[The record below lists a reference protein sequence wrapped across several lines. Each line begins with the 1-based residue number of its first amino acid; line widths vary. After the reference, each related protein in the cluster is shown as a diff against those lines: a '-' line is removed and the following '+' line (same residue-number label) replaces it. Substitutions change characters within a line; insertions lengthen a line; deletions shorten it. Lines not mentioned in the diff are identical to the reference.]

1 MYLALAAVL
10 CVMAQN
16 DSGTSKVPVTIAGGH
31 EIGREDHGRPCILI
45 AAGLGVKTEVFRE
58 AFSGVTPAKGGPPSE
73 AEKRANKSALLKVLS
88 PHKVSNERLDEVSNY
103 YRYQPQRGELWPT
116 TAAKAHAVVENGKV
130 TKIVVDEPGSG
141 YCSLPQLSVKGFPDL
156 QLKATLHLD
165 KDLKKNGGIE
175 AIELSK

>member
-1 MYLALAAVL
+1 MHLVLAAAL
-10 CVMAQN
+10 CVIAQDPGATN
-16 DSGTSKVPVTIAGGH
+16 VPVTISGGH

-103 YRYQPQRGELWPT
+103 YRYQPQRGERWPT
-116 TAAKAHAVVENGKV
+116 TNAKAHAVVENGKI
-130 TKIVVDEPGSG
+130 TKIVVDEAGSG
-141 YCSLPQLSVKGFPDL
+141 YCSAPDLSIKGFPEVK
-156 QLKATLHLD
+156 LKSTLHLD

-175 AIELSK
+175 TIEVVQ